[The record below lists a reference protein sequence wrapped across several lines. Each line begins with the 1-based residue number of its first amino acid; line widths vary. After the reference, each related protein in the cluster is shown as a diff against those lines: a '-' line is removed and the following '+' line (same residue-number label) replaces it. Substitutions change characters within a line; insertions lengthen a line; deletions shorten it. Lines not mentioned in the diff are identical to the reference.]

1 MTDEIAESQGAPVPE
16 ETGEDV
22 QTEESSASTT
32 EDSSAQP
39 EETEEKPKAKG
50 VQKRIDELTANWRE
64 SQRQAEQL
72 MEQNRQLQE
81 AILKSQEKP
90 PEETAPEAT
99 EPKLDQFQ
107 SYEEYVAALADFKAE
122 QKVRSILEER
132 ASQEAEV
139 EAAKTRAEKEREFM
153 ARAETYKAERP
164 DFDNV
169 AFNPLLPV
177 TPEMA
182 DVINASENGPQ
193 VLYHLGQNMAEATR
207 ISNLPP
213 VMQAAELGRIEARIT
228 MPQANLNSAAPDP
241 IEPVGGGD
249 GPGVAK
255 HPSEAGSMD
264 EYVRLR
270 NS

>member
-1 MTDEIAESQGAPVPE
+1 MTDEIAESQGTSVPE
-16 ETGEDV
+16 DTGEDV
-22 QTEESSASTT
+22 KIEESSASTT

-39 EETEEKPKAKG
+39 EESEDKPKAKG

-81 AILKSQEKP
+81 ALLKNRETPQQP
-90 PEETAPEAT
+90 PAPEVT
-99 EPKLDQFQ
+99 EPKIDDFN
-107 SYEEYVAALADFKAE
+107 SYDEYVAALADFKAE
-122 QKVRSILEER
+122 QKVRKILDD
-132 ASQEAEV
+132 QESKRVEA
-139 EAAKTRAEKEREFM
+139 EAAKTREQREREFM
-153 ARAETYKAERP
+153 ARADSYKAERP
-164 DFDNV
+164 DFDSV

-177 TPEMA
+177 TQEMA
-182 DVINASENGPQ
+182 DVINSSENGPK
-193 VLYHLGQNMAEATR
+193 VLYHLGKNMAEAQR
-207 ISNLPP
+207 IANLPP

-255 HPSEAGSMD
+255 HPSEAKDMA